1 MSEEQKPTGDV
12 LEELKLFGQQLG
24 SAVKS
29 LWESEESRN
38 LRQEISEGLNEAV
51 REMDKAVKNVQAS
64 DAAKD
69 FSEQV
74 RGSVDKARESD
85 VVGQIQKGLVT
96 GLRDINAEIGKL
108 INSWETKKPAEPAE
122 PPAPETEE

>member
-1 MSEEQKPTGDV
+1 MASCTVV
-12 LEELKLFGQQLG
+12 LAVGASPESTKGPGLFDG
-24 SAVKS
+24 ST
-29 LWESEESRN
+29 
-38 LRQEISEGLNEAV
+38 
-51 REMDKAVKNVQAS
+51 
-64 DAAKD
+64 
-69 FSEQV
+69 
-74 RGSVDKARESD
+74 D